1 MACQRLHAQY
11 EGYTPDG
18 GYWVTSISLRMKTE
32 DFVREIWSRCDAT
45 CSLDSRESRAPR
57 PRESTWNSARISHRR
72 VEGATRPVDDNCS
85 PSTRLGSLATRTTLL
100 IHRTVHTLR
109 WLQSTLVSRTAC
121 SSPPVSPTDK
131 GCLPK
136 PLARTRLYPQD
147 SFYKRQVSRQ
157 RMGTWLRGVLGSLPG
172 SEVCVE
178 FVTSRLEVVGVGGES
193 GREPPT

>member
-18 GYWVTSISLRMKTE
+18 GYWITSIYLRLKTE
-32 DFVREIWSRCDAT
+32 DFVREIWSRRDAT
-45 CSLDSRESRAPR
+45 RSLDSREPR

-72 VEGATRPVDDNCS
+72 VEGATRPVDDDNCS
-85 PSTRLGSLATRTTLL
+85 PSTRSGSLATTTTVL

-121 SSPPVSPTDK
+121 FSPPVSPTYK

-147 SFYKRQVSRQ
+147 SFYKRQVLLQ
-157 RMGTWLRGVLGSLPG
+157 RMRRWLRGVLGSLPG
-172 SEVCVE
+172 SEVRVE
-178 FVTSRLEVVGVGGES
+178 LVTSRL
-193 GREPPT
+193 

>member
-1 MACQRLHAQY
+1 MR
-11 EGYTPDG
+11 
-18 GYWVTSISLRMKTE
+18 R
-32 DFVREIWSRCDAT
+32 DAFT
-45 CSLDSRESRAPR
+45 RESRVPR

-72 VEGATRPVDDNCS
+72 VEGATRPVDDDNCS

-136 PLARTRLYPQD
+136 PLARTLLYPQD
-147 SFYKRQVSRQ
+147 SYKRQVSLQ
-157 RMGTWLRGVLGSLPG
+157 RMRRRLRGVLGSLPG
-172 SEVCVE
+172 SEVRVE
-178 FVTSRLEVVGVGGES
+178 LVTSRL
-193 GREPPT
+193 